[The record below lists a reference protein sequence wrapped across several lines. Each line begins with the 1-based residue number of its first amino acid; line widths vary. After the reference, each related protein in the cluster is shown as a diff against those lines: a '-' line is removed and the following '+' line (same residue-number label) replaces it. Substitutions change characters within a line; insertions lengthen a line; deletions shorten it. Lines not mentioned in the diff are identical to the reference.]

1 MSLMAMLFKIIC
13 LLLLMVYSPYM
24 MGNIVVRRYAGCR
37 ARADLTTAAGFMV
50 MLTLFEITAVPITL
64 NVKYGSFRMLFIVFS
79 VIIIALDALG
89 TFLWLKD
96 RKQAVIYKA
105 ETAGNAADGEMP
117 GVKKP
122 HSLWYVIMWC
132 IAAAMLVY
140 MLVMAVT
147 HAWFDGDNA
156 YYVTQSVITQQT
168 GTMYSIQPYTGGS
181 TAFDLRHV
189 MAMFTMWIAYISS
202 ACGFHAA
209 VFCHT
214 VLPLFL
220 IPLTELVY
228 LETGRRLLNGRDGT
242 GRELLPVFMIF
253 VMLLQMFG
261 SVSIY
266 TSETFFLTRTWQGKS
281 MVANFLF
288 PMMLLIWMEIL
299 GIGRDESD
307 ADKTAGTEDAAPCE
321 NVSFW
326 WAMLFLLSSCAGI
339 FSSLAVVLC
348 SAFSVLIAVMF
359 AVRRHSMRLMV
370 NTLIALIPAVIY
382 VAVYILI

>member
-1 MSLMAMLFKIIC
+1 
-13 LLLLMVYSPYM
+13 
-24 MGNIVVRRYAGCR
+24 
-37 ARADLTTAAGFMV
+37 
-50 MLTLFEITAVPITL
+50 
-64 NVKYGSFRMLFIVFS
+64 
-79 VIIIALDALG
+79 
-89 TFLWLKD
+89 
-96 RKQAVIYKA
+96 
-105 ETAGNAADGEMP
+105 
-117 GVKKP
+117 
-122 HSLWYVIMWC
+122 
-132 IAAAMLVY
+132 
-140 MLVMAVT
+140 
-147 HAWFDGDNA
+147 
-156 YYVTQSVITQQT
+156 
-168 GTMYSIQPYTGGS
+168 
-181 TAFDLRHV
+181 